1 MVLPQGG
8 WRLMADPIPLGLT
21 SSSAK
26 ARFRQGGN
34 ATLVNAFAEEIGP
47 QGKVTFALYCSD
59 GLEGFA
65 TLPGI
70 TSGIRQAIEVDGALY
85 AVAGTQLWKIQSNG
99 NVTSL
104 GSMSISATA
113 PVYMARNRRST
124 PDIVIVCDG
133 VMYYYRTSLAQVTD
147 ADLLAPLSCT
157 VVDGIIII
165 GTANNKWQAGDID
178 DASAWDPLSFERAD
192 ANPDPV
198 VVVFSRQNEAL
209 IFGTNTTEFWPNVGG
224 ADATGFARSA
234 VMDLGCLAAQSVAR
248 IDQTVAWV
256 AHDRTVRLLKGY
268 AGERISTPEV
278 ERDIEALADKSTI
291 VATSWTREGHNYYQ
305 ISSDSWTHLYDSKY
319 GWQARKSYGSTRWR
333 VSTVTEAFNKVLCG
347 DRDSPNIYEMS
358 QSFKDEAGDPLVM
371 SVTLP
376 PVTAYPHPITCN
388 ALHIDVER
396 GVGTGQGDAQDI
408 DPEIMLYWSKDGG
421 ATFAGPRALKIG
433 QQGKRMQRVTA
444 RRLGQATEHGFTF
457 KIECSAKVSRALYGV
472 YAELEKDAV

>member
-1 MVLPQGG
+1 MGEL
-8 WRLMADPIPLGLT
+8 IPLALT
-21 SSSAK
+21 SSSAP

-34 ATLVNAFAEEIGP
+34 ATLVNGFAEEIGP
-47 QGKVTFALYCSD
+47 QGKVTFALYCVD

-65 TLPGI
+65 TLSGI
-70 TSGIRQAIEVDGALY
+70 TTGIRAAIEVDGALY

-133 VMYYYRTSLAQVTD
+133 VMYYYRTSLSQVTD
-147 ADLLAPLSCT
+147 ADLLAPLSLT

-165 GTANNKWQAGDID
+165 GTAQNKWQAGDID
-178 DASAWDPLSFERAD
+178 DASSWDPLSFERAD
-192 ANPDPV
+192 ASPDPV

-209 IFGTNTTEFWPNVGG
+209 IFGTETCEFWVNAGG
-224 ADATGFARSA
+224 ADATGFSRTA

-248 IDQTVAWV
+248 LDQTVAWV
-256 AHDRTVRLLKGY
+256 AHDGKVYRLQGY
-268 AGERISTPEV
+268 AGKRISTPSV
-278 ERDIEALADKSTI
+278 ERDIEEISDKSTI
-291 VATSWTREGHNYYQ
+291 VATSWTREGHDYYQ
-305 ISSDSWTHLYDSKY
+305 ISSESWTWVYDSVY
-319 GWQARKSYGSTRWR
+319 GWSNRKSYNADRWR
-333 VSTVTEAFNKVLCG
+333 VSTVTKAFNKVICG
-347 DRDSPNIYEMS
+347 DRDSPNFYEMS
-358 QSFKDEAGDPLVM
+358 QAYADEAGDPLIM

-388 ALHIDVER
+388 ELHIDVER

-421 ATFAGPRALKIG
+421 ATFAGPRTLKIG

-457 KIECSAKVSRALYGV
+457 KIECSAKVARALYGV
-472 YAELEKDAV
+472 YADLEKDAV